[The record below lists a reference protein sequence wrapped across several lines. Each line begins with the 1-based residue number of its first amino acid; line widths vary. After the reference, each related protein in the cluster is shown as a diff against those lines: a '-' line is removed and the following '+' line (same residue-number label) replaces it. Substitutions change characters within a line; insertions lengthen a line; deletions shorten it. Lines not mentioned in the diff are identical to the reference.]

1 MTICHW
7 ISYFKSS
14 LFFILTID
22 KDQTKLYSAWPMGRF
37 QFGNKESVLYLEL
50 AVDP

>member
-22 KDQTKLYSAWPMGRF
+22 KDQTKLYSAWPIGGFNLVIRN
-37 QFGNKESVLYLEL
+37 QFYIWS
-50 AVDP
+50 